1 MKTIKFAPKILRN
14 FNIGLILLLLATMT
28 FAMPPAVRAQDGNP
42 PPPELDPRII
52 GGVIAANGEIPWQV
66 ALVSGSAIDLYNGQ
80 FCGGSLIHP
89 SWVLTAAHCVTTGTT
104 PDAPSTVDVVAGIN
118 NLSSGIGFQRSDVSQ
133 IIVHP
138 SWNPAN
144 FDNDIALLQLTT
156 PISIGGSGQGAT
168 AIIPLVPASVGSLS
182 TANTLV
188 SGWGNTSTVGSAYPA
203 DLYKVVL
210 PVIDNSICNNASHYN
225 GSITNNMLCA
235 GYDVGGYDSCQGDS
249 GGPLAIFNSGQFQLA
264 GVVSWGTGCA
274 QPLRPGV
281 YTRVSQYTPW
291 ISSSIGTSLVNSVLP
306 TSRTIQVGTP
316 ATIFNTILNSGS
328 TTANNV
334 TLSISPA
341 PAGTFNYY
349 QTNCATNAIISGA
362 NPTLSI
368 NAGGLACYLLSFTPS
383 SSFSATSV
391 QVIAKADNALDTNLL
406 SGINT
411 WLLRSTA
418 APGPDIIALTTTTDF
433 HQVACSGLNA
443 FAVALSNVGVAAT
456 GDITVSANTGSA
468 TLPVNV
474 SIQETNPGTGAII
487 GDNILQSVGA
497 GDNRTVAVFVTFN
510 GCINFDPAANR
521 IFIEFRDASNNIVGS
536 TSTAVSTNR

>member
-349 QTNCATNAIISGA
+349 QTNCATNAIIS
-362 NPTLSI
+362 
-368 NAGGLACYLLSFTPS
+368 
-383 SSFSATSV
+383 
-391 QVIAKADNALDTNLL
+391 
-406 SGINT
+406 
-411 WLLRSTA
+411 
-418 APGPDIIALTTTTDF
+418 
-433 HQVACSGLNA
+433 
-443 FAVALSNVGVAAT
+443 
-456 GDITVSANTGSA
+456 
-468 TLPVNV
+468 
-474 SIQETNPGTGAII
+474 
-487 GDNILQSVGA
+487 
-497 GDNRTVAVFVTFN
+497 
-510 GCINFDPAANR
+510 
-521 IFIEFRDASNNIVGS
+521 
-536 TSTAVSTNR
+536 